1 MIEICKLRADR
12 EGQERISAVN
22 LLHAPQVEQINQAVS
37 FVSLF
42 VIIFLCILFGEKD
55 FSWCFINIVAKIT
68 DINLNTLLKA

>member
-55 FSWCFINIVAKIT
+55 FS
-68 DINLNTLLKA
+68 

>member
-12 EGQERISAVN
+12 GQERISAVN
-22 LLHAPQVEQINQAVS
+22 LLHARQVEQINQAVS

-42 VIIFLCILFGEKD
+42 VIIFLCIFGEKD
-55 FSWCFINIVAKIT
+55 FSWCFINIVTKIT